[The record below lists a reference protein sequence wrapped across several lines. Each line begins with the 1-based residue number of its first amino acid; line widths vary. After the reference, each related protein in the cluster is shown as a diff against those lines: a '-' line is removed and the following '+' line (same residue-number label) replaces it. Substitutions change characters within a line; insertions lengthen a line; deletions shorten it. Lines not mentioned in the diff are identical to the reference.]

1 MLIKTVQIV
10 ISNCGPSPSRL
21 QALPTQ
27 RLVVQSTAPGVKAG
41 QVSLTVHGTQQV
53 HSPPEVGGGSVSYP
67 PHFLL
72 SRLAMYPHSIL
83 GAPAPLLSPLA
94 LQNPPALSI
103 PSSDT
108 LFDPGQGGLAAPFLI
123 LPPSGGVSFLPHPE
137 LRWTSAPAQECIAGG
152 KVGPSSLH
160 RG

>member
-53 HSPPEVGGGSVSYP
+53 HSPPEVGGG
-67 PHFLL
+67 L
-72 SRLAMYPHSIL
+72 SATLPTSF
-83 GAPAPLLSPLA
+83 SPGWPCTPIVYLE
-94 LQNPPALSI
+94 
-103 PSSDT
+103 
-108 LFDPGQGGLAAPFLI
+108 
-123 LPPSGGVSFLPHPE
+123 LPP
-137 LRWTSAPAQECIAGG
+137 
-152 KVGPSSLH
+152 PS
-160 RG
+160 